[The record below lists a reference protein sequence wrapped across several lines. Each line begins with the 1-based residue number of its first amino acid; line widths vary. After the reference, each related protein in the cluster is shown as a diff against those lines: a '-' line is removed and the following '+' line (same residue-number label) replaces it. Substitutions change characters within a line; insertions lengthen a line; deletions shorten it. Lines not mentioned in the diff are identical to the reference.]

1 MFYKKTHIQEIL
13 NFRLKSW
20 VNPFGKM
27 QLVRLFEND
36 LFYSKAYS
44 IEKLHMKETLNF
56 WSKSWATPFAKEQIF
71 QLFENNLFKV

>member
-1 MFYKKTHIQEIL
+1 MTLERLVLSLNPYQTVYKGMFYKKTHIQEIL

-56 WSKSWATPFAKEQIF
+56 
-71 QLFENNLFKV
+71 